1 MSPNL
6 FYESSDILISH
17 TIIFC
22 MQGTPQAVEH
32 SLDSK
37 QEVDQQL
44 KISCAEFIDQVSAQ
58 LLTKL
63 QDFINK
69 VPLLKSITLIQ
80 PLQQLAIPAN

>member
-1 MSPNL
+1 
-6 FYESSDILISH
+6 
-17 TIIFC
+17 

-80 PLQQLAIPAN
+80 PVQQLAIPAFQSN

>member
-1 MSPNL
+1 
-6 FYESSDILISH
+6 
-17 TIIFC
+17 

-69 VPLLKSITLIQ
+69 VLLLLKSITLI
-80 PLQQLAIPAN
+80 

>member
-1 MSPNL
+1 
-6 FYESSDILISH
+6 
-17 TIIFC
+17 

-69 VPLLKSITLIQ
+69 VPLLTSFTLIQ
-80 PLQQLAIPAN
+80 PGYTSFSK